1 MNYINAVWWLRC
13 VVLVGRKL
21 HQAYTRVQVGNYS
34 LTPLVGTELRGKT
47 VGVLG
52 TGAIGTE
59 AARMFKVGGAVSCLG
74 EHTRVGS
81 VHSV

>member
-1 MNYINAVWWLRC
+1 MACALAC
-13 VVLVGRKL
+13 RKL
-21 HQAYTRVQVGNYS
+21 TQAYTRVQAGNYS

-59 AARMFKVGGAVSCLG
+59 AARIFKVCWGLG
-74 EHTRVGS
+74 QRS
-81 VHSV
+81 